1 MLPMDK
7 ENHVL
12 EPLEILQHLDQSVRV
27 RSQSICQKIDSFR
40 GLCLAV
46 EAGDINQ
53 EIVKIALDPSNINQE
68 IVPIEL
74 TFRTFYNTHRII
86 KYIANDESVEKLQES
101 LSAKRWKEL
110 KLLWPKVVDV
120 GVLHQA
126 STILFAAVQS
136 DDSEPSE
143 IKHNS
148 LDATMQSVQSG
159 TSNRVPNL

>member
-7 ENHVL
+7 ENNVL

-27 RSQSICQKIDSFR
+27 RSQSICHKIDSFR

-53 EIVKIALDPSNINQE
+53 EIVKIALDASNTNQV
-68 IVPIEL
+68 VPIEL
-74 TFRTFYNTHRII
+74 TFQTFYNTHRII